1 MRQTNERRM
10 AYIDKEEEDETKSLY
25 ILLSWLSSLC
35 IRIRIHMANNNRPLV
50 FFLFSAKIAN
60 SVHSQCFPRCL
71 CNLYHCGLIPTH
83 IRTHTHQNMY
93 HTHRPISI
101 HLCILYT
108 LLDIINKY
116 CIHNKSACIYILL
129 LLNGM
134 AYLIYFFPMYMHF
147 VSDACVIA
155 QACNSY
161 RIHRYI

>member
-1 MRQTNERRM
+1 
-10 AYIDKEEEDETKSLY
+10 
-25 ILLSWLSSLC
+25 
-35 IRIRIHMANNNRPLV
+35 MANNNRPLFFFYFRQKLPILFIHNV
-50 FFLFSAKIAN
+50 FLGTYAIYIIVGSY
-60 SVHSQCFPRCL
+60 P
-71 CNLYHCGLIPTH
+71 H
-83 IRTHTHQNMY
+83 IFVHTHQNMY